1 MGEKIEKN
9 RIRLTFQI
17 LLPILCLLWAG
28 FILGN
33 SLRTGQESSA
43 QSSAVVAA
51 IQRVAR
57 AIAPNSFVATAVGE
71 DYLVLHNAIR
81 KLAHFVE
88 FAVWGALLCGCY
100 FAYTSSKTR
109 LWLPILGIFVL
120 PICDE
125 LLQKFVSGR
134 AGMLADVLIDV
145 SGGIFGFIAVLGVI
159 LIIAAIKRRKICR
172 KKV

>member
-1 MGEKIEKN
+1 MGEKTKKN

-17 LLPILCLLWAG
+17 LLPILCLFWAG

-33 SLRTGQESSA
+33 SLRTGEESSA
-43 QSSAVVAA
+43 QSSAVLATV
-51 IQRVAR
+51 QKLAR

-71 DYLVLHNAIR
+71 DYSLLHNVVR
-81 KLAHFVE
+81 KLAHFAE

-100 FAYTSSKTR
+100 FAYESSKTR
-109 LWLPILGIFVL
+109 LWLPIIGVFVL

-125 LLQKFVSGR
+125 SLQKFVGGR
-134 AGMLADVLIDV
+134 AGMIADVLIDV

-159 LIIAAIKRRKICR
+159 LIIAAMKRRKICK